1 MTHVDL
7 VQANYFRFNC
17 FAPIA
22 SLRACV
28 SNVIE
33 FLDLCDREQKK
44 RKEKKKKTDK
54 KATKK
59 EKRTADVET
68 RLEAITGVITTDS
81 TRVTRELR

>member
-44 RKEKKKKTDK
+44 RKEKKK
-54 KATKK
+54 
-59 EKRTADVET
+59 ENR
-68 RLEAITGVITTDS
+68 
-81 TRVTRELR
+81 